1 MLELQSLVG
10 ILPHKHPTPANST
23 HSEVTLS
30 GTIYKLL
37 PTADIIDPMSS
48 PPSSLPQGL
57 PPELLH
63 RIVADIAGDN
73 ETLKALSLT
82 SRLFLPAVRQRL
94 FAHLILQNKA
104 PLGNRKTPGQKLLE
118 LLQSSPSIAGYI
130 TVLTFSDAVPNTAWL
145 ANDVALVALVDKLQ
159 LDLLKTLVFNTKA
172 MGEPVPEVKRS
183 LGTLCMGATNV
194 EQLVLSYGPL
204 DLLVQCRSQALK
216 TVSLVSPI
224 TNEEYERPELL
235 PPPQVNR
242 SLQLLTLF
250 HESRLKAVV
259 DCILDERNGLELG
272 GVQVVHAV
280 AARQQDYG
288 HILRAL
294 RKCTAL
300 EAFTFGLW
308 HDGELGG
315 CPLRPQF
322 YRVLISG

>member
-159 LDLLKTLVFNTKA
+159 LDLLKNSFSTPRRW
-172 MGEPVPEVKRS
+172 G
-183 LGTLCMGATNV
+183 
-194 EQLVLSYGPL
+194 
-204 DLLVQCRSQALK
+204 
-216 TVSLVSPI
+216 SP
-224 TNEEYERPELL
+224 Y
-235 PPPQVNR
+235 
-242 SLQLLTLF
+242 
-250 HESRLKAVV
+250 
-259 DCILDERNGLELG
+259 
-272 GVQVVHAV
+272 
-280 AARQQDYG
+280 
-288 HILRAL
+288 
-294 RKCTAL
+294 
-300 EAFTFGLW
+300 
-308 HDGELGG
+308 
-315 CPLRPQF
+315 
-322 YRVLISG
+322 